1 MRARVRARV
10 RARALL
16 ALDIDDL
23 VAARPVADGDDLR
36 AREVLDDVDEL
47 AHGLRQRHRV
57 ALLLPPVRAR
67 EDRSVAPALDLVRV
81 RDRVG
86 EGLRLGLGLGFGLGL
101 GLGLGFGLGFGL
113 ALDLLDDGVAVVED
127 LLGGQLLAR
136 LDDRAALEDAPV
148 GGHLLTCAGSGAG

>member
-1 MRARVRARV
+1 MRVRARV

-47 AHGLRQRHRV
+47 ADGLRQRHRV

-86 EGLRLGLGLGFGLGL
+86 NRVVV
-101 GLGLGFGLGFGL
+101 
-113 ALDLLDDGVAVVED
+113 GV
-127 LLGGQLLAR
+127 R
-136 LDDRAALEDAPV
+136 V
-148 GGHLLTCAGSGAG
+148 GVGVRVRVSTPQASRRR